1 MSIESIIHLYNRAQ
15 DHITNP
21 KLRREDGKYIT
32 RFYEG
37 QQDACKL
44 IVTFFKGEMKLK
56 KGRLASITK
65 MTPPDNFKYLIS
77 QYNESFEK
85 ADKISSSLDFD
96 SCGDGYPRGYS
107 YNILHI
113 MDCLGYMPVFKS
125 EVTLKNL
132 MGFRRKNNENL
143 S

>member
-1 MSIESIIHLYNRAQ
+1 MSVESIIHLYNRAQ

-56 KGRLASITK
+56 KGRLAGITK
-65 MTPPDNFKYLIS
+65 MTPPTNFEHLVD

-85 ADKISSSLDFD
+85 AEKISSSLDLEK
-96 SCGDGYPRGYS
+96 SWDGYYRGYS
-107 YNILHI
+107 HNILQV
-113 MDCLGYMPVFKS
+113 MDYLGYEPTFKS
-125 EVTLKNL
+125 EITLKNL
-132 MGFRRKNNENL
+132 TGFRRKRQ
-143 S
+143 